1 MYYACP
7 KFSDVIDLIEAYNTT
22 TPVTVEDIDNIY
34 LIPASFIP
42 IQIEEDEGYIDLT
55 FALSQSGG
63 FHHPIE
69 LEDSFNKPSSIDG
82 YTPKNNK
89 LLTREFNY
97 LVVSNEV
104 GRY

>member
-1 MYYACP
+1 MFYACSNFA
-7 KFSDVIDLIEAYNTT
+7 KVVELIEDYNTAS
-22 TPVTVEDIDNIY
+22 PVTIEDINNIY

-42 IQIEEDEGYIDLT
+42 IQIGQDEAIDLT
-55 FALSQSGG
+55 FALAQSGG